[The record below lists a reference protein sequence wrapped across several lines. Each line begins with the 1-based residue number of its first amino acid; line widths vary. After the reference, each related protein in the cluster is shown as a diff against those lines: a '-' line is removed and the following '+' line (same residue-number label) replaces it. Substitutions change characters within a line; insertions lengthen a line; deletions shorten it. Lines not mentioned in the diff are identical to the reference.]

1 MRGYKPSYR
10 LQVNGNDITPQVSG
24 RLVNLTL
31 TDERGDKADQLDIV
45 ISDHDG
51 RVPIPPSGAEIQVWI
66 GWDGDLTY
74 KGKYLLDEA
83 SLSGPPDILTV
94 RARSAD
100 FVSPLK
106 QKRQE
111 SWHKTTLGGIL
122 GIVAARSGLMPVLH
136 ADLANVVIEHIDQT
150 DESDHNLLL
159 RLGQRYDAL
168 HAIKDGRLLFSPAGS
183 GQTAEGQP
191 VPGITLHR
199 QDGDTHHFSRS
210 DRPNRY
216 TGVQAH
222 WHDTETGEQKTE
234 TAGTEDVTKVLR
246 HSHTYSSQE
255 EAMLAATAE
264 LRALNRA
271 LSKLTINRAK
281 GEATLKP
288 ETAVTVRGY
297 KPDIDGADWIIV
309 RLAHSLNESGF
320 TTKVE
325 MEVKG

>member
-31 TDERGDKADQLDIV
+31 TDERGDKADQLDLV

-51 RVPIPPSGAEIQVWI
+51 RIPIPPTGSEIQVWI
-66 GWDGDLTY
+66 GWEGDLTY
-74 KGKYLLDEA
+74 KGKFLLDEA
-83 SLSGPPDILTV
+83 SHSGPPDILTV

-111 SWHKTTLGGIL
+111 SWHKLTLGIIL
-122 GIVAARSGLMPVLH
+122 GIIAGRSGLMPVL
-136 ADLANVVIEHIDQT
+136 DRSLYGIQIDHIDQT

-159 RLGQRYDAL
+159 RLGQRFDAV
-168 HAIKDGRLLFSPAGS
+168 HAIKDGRLIFAPAGS
-183 GQTAEGQP
+183 GLTATGQAIP
-191 VPGITLHR
+191 TVTLHR
-199 QDGDTHHFSRS
+199 QEGDTHTFSKT

-246 HSHTYSSQE
+246 HTYSSQE

-264 LRALNRA
+264 LRSLNRA
-271 LSKLTINRAK
+271 LSKLTINRAH
-281 GEATLKP
+281 GEATLIP
-288 ETAVTVRGY
+288 ETTVTVAGY
-297 KPDIDGADWIIV
+297 KADIDGNDWIIV
-309 RLAHSLNESGF
+309 RLAHSVNESGF

-325 MEVKG
+325 MEVKQ